1 MRCKMGLDAIHSTV
15 RDGLSSSLLCSSRRG
30 LEAKA
35 PSIMKPR
42 LFLTIL
48 GWFSQSWL
56 AQGVARRID
65 TQHEAVE
72 AVEAA
77 PEPYSDA
84 AATGPSPSETRYLQP
99 RLHLDIRAAA
109 RSAIEAMNK
118 KFYSS
123 AQAIWSPG
131 DPWWLS
137 GVALTTVIDYMRK
150 TGTGDY
156 LGQVENIIRVQRTQH
171 PQNGGEFRADST
183 DDTGWCK
190 QESGRSAPWMPFWES
205 PCDPE
210 TVTLLRECPGH
221 AQRRSLF
228 WLTSLTGGLAMI
240 RMYDLTGDSTYLSIS
255 TEDETFMYKHW
266 TSSPCGG
273 GIYVDTKTKTYKNA
287 IANELYIKLAASLH
301 NRIANDTKYLSRAE
315 TAWTW
320 FQRSGMIKGDSLI
333 NDGLAASSNGA
344 CYNNELPV
352 WTYNQGVILGALVE
366 LYRATS
372 SETYLTSARAI
383 ADAVLSNDGST
394 NPQLSSPYDGEGGGG
409 ILTEAS
415 CKPDEPD
422 GCNHDQQVFKGVLA
436 YNLAELD
443 AAVPDGSR
451 PYRAYLERNAQ
462 SAYVNAREQATDLYD
477 VGWAGPPFRDST
489 IGKQA
494 SAVGLLVAV
503 V

>member
-1 MRCKMGLDAIHSTV
+1 
-15 RDGLSSSLLCSSRRG
+15 
-30 LEAKA
+30 
-35 PSIMKPR
+35 MKPR
-42 LFLTIL
+42 LFLTIF
-48 GWFSQSWL
+48 GGFSQSWL

-65 TQHEAVE
+65 TQHE

-99 RLHLDIRAAA
+99 RLDFDIRAAA

-137 GVALTTVIDYMRK
+137 GVALTAVIDYMRK

-183 DDTGWCK
+183 DDTGW
-190 QESGRSAPWMPFWES
+190 W
-205 PCDPE
+205 
-210 TVTLLRECPGH
+210 
-221 AQRRSLF
+221 
-228 WLTSLTGGLAMI
+228 GLAMI
-240 RMYDLTGDSTYLSIS
+240 RMYDLTGNSTYLNIA
-255 TEDETFMYKHW
+255 TEDETFMYKYW
-266 TSSPCGG
+266 TSFPCGG

-320 FQRSGMIKGDSLI
+320 FQRSGMIKGDNLI

-344 CYNNELPV
+344 CYNNRLPV

-372 SETYLTSARAI
+372 SESYLTSARAI

-409 ILTEAS
+409 VLTEAS

-477 VGWAGPPFRDST
+477 VGWAGPPFRNST

>member
-1 MRCKMGLDAIHSTV
+1 
-15 RDGLSSSLLCSSRRG
+15 
-30 LEAKA
+30 
-35 PSIMKPR
+35 MKPR

-48 GWFSQSWL
+48 GGFSQSWL
-56 AQGVARRID
+56 AQGLARRID
-65 TQHEAVE
+65 TQHEA
-72 AVEAA
+72 AEAA
-77 PEPYSDA
+77 PKPYSDA
-84 AATGPSPSETRYLQP
+84 ATAGPSPSETRYLQP
-99 RLHLDIRAAA
+99 RLDLDIRAAA

-137 GVALTTVIDYMRK
+137 GVTLTAVIDYMRK
-150 TGTGDY
+150 T
-156 LGQVENIIRVQRTQH
+156 ENPH

-183 DDTGWCK
+183 DDTGWW
-190 QESGRSAPWMPFWES
+190 A
-205 PCDPE
+205 
-210 TVTLLRECPGH
+210 
-221 AQRRSLF
+221 
-228 WLTSLTGGLAMI
+228 LAMI
-240 RMYDLTGDSTYLSIS
+240 RMYDLTGNSTYLNIS
-255 TEDETFMYKHW
+255 TEDETFMYKYW
-266 TSSPCGG
+266 TSLLCGG
-273 GIYVDTKTKTYKNA
+273 GIYVDTKIKTYKNA

-333 NDGLAASSNGA
+333 NDGLAASRNGA
-344 CYNNELPV
+344 CYNNRLPV

-383 ADAVLSNDGST
+383 ADAVLSNNGST
-394 NPQLSSPYDGEGGGG
+394 NLQLTSPYDDEGGGG

-443 AAVPDGSR
+443 EAVPDGSR

-477 VGWAGPPFRDST
+477 VGWAGPPFRNST